1 MARSGA
7 ACRNLPKCRFFD
19 ELLFIKDTVSNRPS
33 CSNISLYDIPPV
45 SSSQEDGVSSK
56 RCSTEPTPRK
66 RAKKISLADTA
77 NECIIEAL
85 SKNDDQKEIDADV
98 SFANSIVPIL
108 RNLPPIKNRMAKIEI
123 QKVLFKYEFDLEIE
137 E

>member
-1 MARSGA
+1 MQHRS
-7 ACRNLPKCRFFD
+7 NP
-19 ELLFIKDTVSNRPS
+19 T
-33 CSNISLYDIPPV
+33 
-45 SSSQEDGVSSK
+45 K
-56 RCSTEPTPRK
+56 RGE
-66 RAKKISLADTA
+66 KISLADTA

>member
-1 MARSGA
+1 MGYLANDA
-7 ACRNLPKCRFFD
+7 APNQPHEKGR
-19 ELLFIKDTVSNRPS
+19 
-33 CSNISLYDIPPV
+33 
-45 SSSQEDGVSSK
+45 
-56 RCSTEPTPRK
+56 
-66 RAKKISLADTA
+66 KISLADTA

-98 SFANSIVPIL
+98 SFANIIVPIL
-108 RNLPPIKNRMAKIEI
+108 RNLPPIKNRMAKIEM